1 MTQEELAQALERE
14 EARHRRSLRKRDLAD
29 VIRRAVILLWYVGL
43 PVEFMLART
52 GRQPWLDL
60 LGDLRIVI
68 LPVRFILFW
77 VVVPAMAIIRF
88 IMLFY
93 QWMRDALPEAG
104 AAGAAR
110 TKDGW
115 TALQVEG
122 GRFIE
127 VGGVR
132 A

>member
-1 MTQEELAQALERE
+1 
-14 EARHRRSLRKRDLAD
+14 
-29 VIRRAVILLWYVGL
+29 
-43 PVEFMLART
+43 MLART

-60 LGDLRIVI
+60 LGDIRIGL
-68 LPVRFILFW
+68 LPASFILFW
-77 VVVPAMAIIRF
+77 IVVPAMAIIRF

-104 AAGAAR
+104 AAR

-122 GRFIE
+122 GRVIE

>member
-1 MTQEELAQALERE
+1 
-14 EARHRRSLRKRDLAD
+14 
-29 VIRRAVILLWYVGL
+29 
-43 PVEFMLART
+43 MLART
-52 GRQPWLDL
+52 GRQPWLGL
-60 LGDLRIVI
+60 LGDIRIVI
-68 LPVRFILFW
+68 LPVSFILFW
-77 VVVPAMAIIRF
+77 TVVPAMA

-93 QWMRDALPEAG
+93 QWMRDALPE
-104 AAGAAR
+104 AGAAR

-122 GRFIE
+122 GRVIE